1 MSAPTPTSPPAGRYG
16 PEPDP
21 ALRRRRIVALWAL
34 GVSGLAVAVWLGI
47 GVGDAPVAW
56 QDVGFTLH
64 GAERV
69 EVDFDVI
76 RTEPA
81 VPARCRLQALN
92 EQYAQVGVLTVDIP
106 PGTER
111 VVRLSRTVSTSE
123 AAVTGIV
130 ESCWA
135 TED

>member
-16 PEPDP
+16 PEPD
-21 ALRRRRIVALWAL
+21 AAVRRRRVVLLWAL
-34 GVSGLAVAVWLGI
+34 GAGGLALAVWLGI
-47 GVGDAPVAW
+47 GVGDTPVAW

-76 RTEPA
+76 RTDPA
-81 VPARCRLQALN
+81 VPARCTLQALN
-92 EQYAQVGVLTVDIP
+92 EQYAQVGVLTVDVP

-111 VVRLSRTVSTSE
+111 VVRLSSTVATSE

-135 TED
+135 AVD